1 MPLIFIKFD
10 NTNSGTVYIA
20 QNGARKLRTK
30 FGEKIAIQSSSQ
42 YINKYIG
49 QFTKFVFFAF
59 QWDEHRNSIKILDC
73 FTVNND
79 SSSLLPCLLF
89 VRQLSPSLLYAYNR
103 LQSSWHMCGP
113 GQSDLLTDWDTE
125 APNCCRNGLHH
136 YFTHYNIWDI
146 FKDIC
151 FQLFPDFPPC
161 SEAPPS

>member
-79 SSSLLPCLLF
+79 SSSLLTTLPLVCSTTFTFLTLRVQQTSVKLTY
-89 VRQLSPSLLYAYNR
+89 VRTRA
-103 LQSSWHMCGP
+103 
-113 GQSDLLTDWDTE
+113 E
-125 APNCCRNGLHH
+125 
-136 YFTHYNIWDI
+136 
-146 FKDIC
+146 
-151 FQLFPDFPPC
+151 
-161 SEAPPS
+161 